1 MDDQLQKI
9 FDEDNV
15 DPIILYDEEG
25 EEAAFDQIAL
35 IPIED
40 KNYVILQPLE
50 EEGEEEEEE
59 ETLVFLIDEEREEL
73 ILEEDD
79 DVIDAVYAEYS
90 RLLEEN

>member
-40 KNYVILQPLE
+40 KNYVILQPLDGE
-50 EEGEEEEEE
+50 EEEEEE